1 MREKIIAAA
10 TALIEEKGERLEEIT
25 VREICARAGVGLGLL
40 NYYFGS
46 KEKLIEECV
55 EKFVN
60 GIVEKFMKM
69 REGTALLS
77 PFEALEELGYATL
90 TFLFE
95 HEAVSRI
102 SMLTDFRS
110 PARNDNT
117 QRTLLAYVPLVAAC
131 RPDLSSDGTKRLAF
145 ALIAAMQSAFL
156 RSGVILSETGVDLKD
171 PLQRRAYHKEMLLLI
186 VGGGK

>member
-1 MREKIIAAA
+1 MREKITAAA

-55 EKFVN
+55 EKIVN
-60 GIVEKFMKM
+60 GIVEKFMKI

-131 RPDLSSDGTKRLAF
+131 RPDLSADGTKRLAF